1 MSNTRWF
8 VPLSVLFALA
18 ACSAAV
24 EEPDTSE
31 ESQDAISVNNLYRLA
46 RGNVD
51 RSRPDPANPWAQR
64 DLALGEENRLPGED
78 EELASIARLVNRFQD
93 HAKKESGAKELARA
107 FHAKSHACTRG
118 SLRIDPQELPEGAR
132 VGLFARAAEYPTWVR
147 FSNGVGQ
154 RQSDKK
160 LDMRGFAI
168 KIMGVPGNRIVTVPG
183 DESATTQDFLL
194 ANQDVGPAS
203 DVRHMMAFGEAMM
216 GANDSSTIL
225 GKIDNL
231 VQAGSFLTRD
241 ENVRIVDFLANR
253 VLDKTKKVGSLLG
266 DTYST
271 GAPNALG
278 LEAGDTA
285 TARAKGAFKL
295 VVKTGVLEGSRCAP
309 VVIEP
314 NTKDPEFLRKDLAAR
329 FAQRTVCADVFV
341 QMQEDPRAQ
350 PIEDVSVPWTSK
362 LTKVGRITFEPRNLD
377 APAVA
382 ADRERCDDFSFRP
395 WHTID
400 VHRPLGNVMRARRV
414 ALPSSANYRD
424 AIRAEPT
431 P

>member
-1 MSNTRWF
+1 MAKVRSL
-8 VPLSVLFALA
+8 VPYLFLVSLA
-18 ACSAAV
+18 ACSAAAADDP
-24 EEPDTSE
+24 EAE
-31 ESQDAISVNNLYRLA
+31 ESADAISIANLYRLV

-51 RSRPDPANPWAQR
+51 RSKVDPANPWAQKT
-64 DLALGEENRLPGED
+64 LAVGEENRIPGED
-78 EELASIARLVNRFQD
+78 AELAEIAKLVNRFQD
-93 HAKKESGAKELARA
+93 HAKSESSAPKLERA
-107 FHAKSHACTRG
+107 FHAKSHACTKG
-118 SLRIDPQELPEGAR
+118 SLAVDPSALPSALR
-132 VGLFARAAEYPTWVR
+132 VGLFAEAASYPTWVR

-154 RQSDKK
+154 KQSDKK

-168 KIMGVPGNRIVTVPG
+168 KVMGVRGNRIVTVPS
-183 DESATTQDFLL
+183 DATATTQDFLL

-216 GANDSSTIL
+216 GANDSGTIL

-231 VQAGSFLTRD
+231 AQAGKFLTRD

-278 LEAGDTA
+278 LEEGPVE
-285 TARAKGAFKL
+285 TARAKAAFKL
-295 VVKTGVLEGSRCAP
+295 VVKTGVLAGAKCNPIVA
-309 VVIEP
+309 EP
-314 NTKDPEFLRKDLAAR
+314 RSQDPAFLRADLASHFAR
-329 FAQRTVCADVFV
+329 GTVCADVFV
-341 QMQEDPRAQ
+341 QLQKNGTTE
-350 PIEDVSVPWTSK
+350 PIEDVSVPWRTE
-362 LTKVGRITFEPRNLD
+362 LVPVGRITFERRDLD
-377 APAVA
+377 APQVV

-400 VHRPLGNVMRARRV
+400 THRPLGNVMRARRV
-414 ALPSSANYRD
+414 ALPSSANHRD
-424 AIRAEPT
+424 AEREEPR

>member
-1 MSNTRWF
+1 MW
-8 VPLSVLFALA
+8 
-18 ACSAAV
+18 
-24 EEPDTSE
+24 
-31 ESQDAISVNNLYRLA
+31 
-46 RGNVD
+46 
-51 RSRPDPANPWAQR
+51 
-64 DLALGEENRLPGED
+64 
-78 EELASIARLVNRFQD
+78 
-93 HAKKESGAKELARA
+93 
-107 FHAKSHACTRG
+107 
-118 SLRIDPQELPEGAR
+118 
-132 VGLFARAAEYPTWVR
+132 
-147 FSNGVGQ
+147 
-154 RQSDKK
+154 
-160 LDMRGFAI
+160 
-168 KIMGVPGNRIVTVPG
+168 
-183 DESATTQDFLL
+183 
-194 ANQDVGPAS
+194 
-203 DVRHMMAFGEAMM
+203 
-216 GANDSSTIL
+216 
-225 GKIDNL
+225 
-231 VQAGSFLTRD
+231 D
-241 ENVRIVDFLANR
+241 ENVCIVDFLANR

-285 TARAKGAFKL
+285 KARAKGAFKL

-309 VVIEP
+309 VIIEP